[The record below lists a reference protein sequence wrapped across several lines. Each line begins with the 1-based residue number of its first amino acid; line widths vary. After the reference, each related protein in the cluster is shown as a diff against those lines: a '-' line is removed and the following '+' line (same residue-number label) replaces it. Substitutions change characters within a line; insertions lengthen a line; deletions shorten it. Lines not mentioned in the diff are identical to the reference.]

1 MIEGS
6 LDSTAAA
13 IEAQGQ
19 RALPVAMDLLDRP
32 SIDAMVDTVVGKWG
46 RIDALINNAIYQGPG
61 RMDRVLE
68 LDLEAATK
76 LVVGNYVNQLH
87 LIQLVVPGMLERGGG
102 RVVNMASAT
111 ATMDPP
117 APAGEGGWGLGYG
130 ASKAAF
136 LRVAGQLHVEF
147 ASQGLVAFN
156 VDPGFTTN
164 DKPSD
169 EQFSK
174 RFRGAPPEVTGAAI
188 AWLCSSPTRSST
200 RARSSTPRACA
211 SGCSCSRGGRHE
223 HHDRVPTRGVGRA
236 ARVPRDRRAHAG
248 RRRGPDQGGG
258 RRAVPQRLPLPRH
271 AARDDPLGAAV
282 HARSRER
289 GLGRAA
295 RRRRRRPRA
304 RPTGRGG
311 RDPLVRALPV
321 LPPRAGQLLPAWCE
335 RSRVRRGRRPGP
347 VPGGPRG
354 ASWCRSRRS
363 IRAGS
368 GRSPTPAPRR
378 TTRSSGRCR
387 SSSPAPPRSSSAP
400 VGSARTRCS
409 TSGDSPALR

>member
-1 MIEGS
+1 MAAPIALVTGASRGIGRATALALADAGYDVAIAARTVHEGDGRMAPGSVREAQETRVVEGS

-13 IEAQGQ
+13 IAARGQ

-32 SIDAMVDTVVGKWG
+32 SIDAMVDTVVGEWG

-117 APAGEGGWGLGYG
+117 APAGDGGWGLGYG

-147 ASQGLVAFN
+147 ASRGLVAFN

-188 AWLCSSPTRSST
+188 AWLCSSDD
-200 RARSSTPRACA
+200 AL
-211 SGCSCSRGGRHE
+211 E
-223 HHDRVPTRGVGRA
+223 
-236 ARVPRDRRAHAG
+236 HAG
-248 RRRGPDQGGG
+248 TLVYSQSLCKRR
-258 RRAVPQRLPLPRH
+258 
-271 AARDDPLGAAV
+271 
-282 HARSRER
+282 
-289 GLGRAA
+289 
-295 RRRRRRPRA
+295 
-304 RPTGRGG
+304 
-311 RDPLVRALPV
+311 
-321 LPPRAGQLLPAWCE
+321 QLLEGW
-335 RSRVRRGRRPGP
+335 
-347 VPGGPRG
+347 
-354 ASWCRSRRS
+354 
-363 IRAGS
+363 
-368 GRSPTPAPRR
+368 
-378 TTRSSGRCR
+378 
-387 SSSPAPPRSSSAP
+387 PP
-400 VGSARTRCS
+400 
-409 TSGDSPALR
+409 

>member
-1 MIEGS
+1 MAAPVALVTGASRGIGRAAALALADAGYDVAIAARTVREGDGRMAPGSVRDDQETRVVEGS
-6 LDSTAAA
+6 LETTAAA
-13 IEAQGQ
+13 IEERGQ
-19 RALPVAMDLLDRP
+19 RALPVVMDLLDRP
-32 SIDAMVDTVVGKWG
+32 TIDAMVDTVLGECG

-68 LDLEAATK
+68 LDPDAATK

-188 AWLCSSPTRSST
+188 AWLCSSPD
-200 RARSSTPRACA
+200 AI
-211 SGCSCSRGGRHE
+211 E
-223 HHDRVPTRGVGRA
+223 
-236 ARVPRDRRAHAG
+236 HAG
-248 RRRGPDQGGG
+248 
-258 RRAVPQRLPLPRH
+258 
-271 AARDDPLGAAV
+271 
-282 HARSRER
+282 
-289 GLGRAA
+289 
-295 RRRRRRPRA
+295 
-304 RPTGRGG
+304 T
-311 RDPLVRALPV
+311 LVYSQSLCKRM
-321 LPPRAGQLLPAWCE
+321 QLLEGWP
-335 RSRVRRGRRPGP
+335 S
-347 VPGGPRG
+347 
-354 ASWCRSRRS
+354 
-363 IRAGS
+363 
-368 GRSPTPAPRR
+368 
-378 TTRSSGRCR
+378 
-387 SSSPAPPRSSSAP
+387 
-400 VGSARTRCS
+400 
-409 TSGDSPALR
+409 

>member
-1 MIEGS
+1 
-6 LDSTAAA
+6 
-13 IEAQGQ
+13 
-19 RALPVAMDLLDRP
+19 MDLLDRP
-32 SIDAMVDTVVGKWG
+32 TIDAMVDTVVGEWG

-68 LDLEAATK
+68 LDLDAATK

-188 AWLCSSPTRSST
+188 AWLCSSPDAIEHAGTLVYSQSLCKRMQLLEGWPPMST
-200 RARSSTPRACA
+200 MTAYQLVEWGAPPEFR
-211 SGCSCSRGGRHE
+211 E
-223 HHDRVPTRGVGRA
+223 VDVPTPGPDEVLIKVAGVGLCHSDFMFLDA
-236 ARVPRDRRAHAG
+236 PPGIIPWELPFTLGHESAG
-248 RRRGPDQGGG
+248 WVEQLGADVDDLELGQAVAVAGIHSCGRCQYCLRGP
-258 RRAVPQRLPLPRH
+258 R
-271 AARDDPLGAAV
+271 
-282 HARSRER
+282 
-289 GLGRAA
+289 
-295 RRRRRRPRA
+295 
-304 RPTGRGG
+304 
-311 RDPLVRALPV
+311 
-321 LPPRAGQLLPAWCE
+321 QLLPARRE
-335 RSRVRRGRRPGP
+335 RPRLRRGRRPRP
-347 VPGGPRG
+347 VPRGPRG

-363 IRAGS
+363 TRAGS
-368 GRSPTPAPRR
+368 GRSPTPAPPR
-378 TTRSSGRCR
+378 TTR
-387 SSSPAPPRSSSAP
+387 
-400 VGSARTRCS
+400 
-409 TSGDSPALR
+409 

>member
-1 MIEGS
+1 MAENDAPIAVVTGASRGIGRATALALADAGYDVAIAARTVHEGDGRMAPGSVRETQETRVIEGS

-13 IEAQGQ
+13 IEARGQ
-19 RALPVAMDLLDRP
+19 RALPVAMDLLDGP
-32 SIDAMVDTVVGKWG
+32 TIDAMVDTVVGKWG
-46 RIDALINNAIYQGPG
+46 HIDALINNAIYQGPG

-111 ATMDPP
+111 ASMDPP

-147 ASQGLVAFN
+147 SSQGLVAFN

-188 AWLCSSPTRSST
+188 AWLCSSPD
-200 RARSSTPRACA
+200 AI
-211 SGCSCSRGGRHE
+211 E
-223 HHDRVPTRGVGRA
+223 
-236 ARVPRDRRAHAG
+236 HAG
-248 RRRGPDQGGG
+248 
-258 RRAVPQRLPLPRH
+258 
-271 AARDDPLGAAV
+271 
-282 HARSRER
+282 
-289 GLGRAA
+289 
-295 RRRRRRPRA
+295 
-304 RPTGRGG
+304 T
-311 RDPLVRALPV
+311 LVYSQSLCKRM
-321 LPPRAGQLLPAWCE
+321 QLLEGW
-335 RSRVRRGRRPGP
+335 
-347 VPGGPRG
+347 
-354 ASWCRSRRS
+354 
-363 IRAGS
+363 
-368 GRSPTPAPRR
+368 
-378 TTRSSGRCR
+378 
-387 SSSPAPPRSSSAP
+387 PP
-400 VGSARTRCS
+400 
-409 TSGDSPALR
+409 